1 MGVWG
6 RLKSFFESLIPE
18 EERYANQHLYR
29 TSFLRVALLGS
40 LSLIGS
46 GASYLYAIID
56 VIEGDYFIAFLEAV
70 LGTVLFLNPFVAMKY
85 KNFNVMAMVS
95 VFLFSAV
102 ILSAIFDE
110 LPEDQS
116 TLVWILVIPP
126 VTFLTLGRKGVYW
139 AGGLLLLHLA
149 TVLLRPQVKLGM
161 LVDTYLSYSLIS
173 VILYFYAWMSERY
186 REVWSN
192 LARTDSLTGILNR
205 PAFEEV
211 LLREMTRAKRF
222 NEPVSLILFDIDNFK
237 KLNDRYGHLFGDK
250 ILKRITEIVR
260 ESIRSVDIFARWGG
274 EEFVIL
280 LPKTRIDETRTVAEK
295 LRKKIH
301 SVGLGSKVGVTASF
315 GITEMVN
322 GDDPFRLL
330 LKADKALYKAKTGG
344 KNRVEAFLEFA

>member
-1 MGVWG
+1 
-6 RLKSFFESLIPE
+6 
-18 EERYANQHLYR
+18 
-29 TSFLRVALLGS
+29 
-40 LSLIGS
+40 
-46 GASYLYAIID
+46 
-56 VIEGDYFIAFLEAV
+56 
-70 LGTVLFLNPFVAMKY
+70 
-85 KNFNVMAMVS
+85 
-95 VFLFSAV
+95 
-102 ILSAIFDE
+102 
-110 LPEDQS
+110 
-116 TLVWILVIPP
+116 
-126 VTFLTLGRKGVYW
+126 
-139 AGGLLLLHLA
+139 
-149 TVLLRPQVKLGM
+149 M